1 MLSLSLRCESS
12 EFANNYHTDQLV
24 GLDLVDQINFLLL
37 QDNDILVQLL
47 AVAWLAWVLDNN
59 DLTSLLALLFEG
71 NDGNDDL
78 FVNGSDFF
86 LIRSDQNLGVLNDF
100 SLD

>member
-1 MLSLSLRCESS
+1 MLSLSLRRESS
-12 EFANNYHTDQLV
+12 ELANNYSNGQIV
-24 GLDLVDQINFLLL
+24 GLELVYQINFLLL

-71 NDGNDDL
+71 ND
-78 FVNGSDFF
+78 
-86 LIRSDQNLGVLNDF
+86 
-100 SLD
+100 